1 MDIDMTNPEEPTPS
15 ADSMSDA
22 LTQYR
27 QIANAAIEEAENWL
41 RQGALSRAIPDAIPD
56 AIVITDE
63 CGIIISVNS
72 QFELMFGYHRSEAI
86 GSTVDMLLPETSR
99 ARHVEQR
106 RLYEANPRLRGLS
119 ENLNLLGRRKNGLE
133 FKVLVRLGPVVI
145 PAGAFTIAVVRRVSE

>member
-1 MDIDMTNPEEPTPS
+1 MDNDIDMTNPEELTPLV
-15 ADSMSDA
+15 DDMSSV

-63 CGIIISVNS
+63 VGIIVAVNV

-86 GSTVDMLLPETSR
+86 GSSVDMLLPETSR
-99 ARHVEQR
+99 APCRTT
-106 RLYEANPRLRGLS
+106 P
-119 ENLNLLGRRKNGLE
+119 LL
-133 FKVLVRLGPVVI
+133 
-145 PAGAFTIAVVRRVSE
+145 